1 MIKKVIKIV
10 GGLIAFIILLV
21 IVASVAIYFIVSKD
35 LVESQ
40 MKKALNRHVQIEKI
54 NVGIFTVVSGIEVK
68 NVRISNFKTE
78 KQLKALEGKP
88 VPAND
93 IFVSMEAL
101 RMKLKFMPL
110 LKKNFE
116 LKELVLYTPVINVAK
131 GKNGGFNFD
140 DLTAPK
146 KMTAE
151 EKAEEAKKKAEEPK
165 KPLTADDIP
174 VAVKVG
180 EIGFRNGTI
189 NYYDGALN
197 QRFQVYKLTALVH
210 SIEIDPKE
218 LAKKDNV
225 KVKIFMGLKTIGPVK
240 TGSVQSFD
248 ITFDVN
254 GNVRPF
260 DLKTRRLDPEVM
272 LHAGSPEGQITGLQ
286 IFNTVAANGILAK
299 YIGDHLSFLKGKQSW
314 TGAKSAYVDVWYK
327 ANNAK
332 LSNGY
337 INLKEVHVIF
347 DGRYNT
353 ASKGLDVNLECEL
366 GKERNDAVRVGIRKQ
381 IESGLKRLGAK
392 KYVNPDKIVTAAM
405 KPLVNQKGLIYLK
418 FKVLGTTSRPDAK
431 LVHPQLGSLDDIIKQ
446 IAGDVLKEAAIDA
459 GKKLI
464 QDQGKKVIKD
474 GGKVIQD
481 GGKDLLKKTKKIK
494 LF

>member
-1 MIKKVIKIV
+1 MVKKILKIV
-10 GGLIAFIILLV
+10 GGLVAFVILLIV
-21 IVASVAIYFIVSKD
+21 VASVAIIFIVNKE
-35 LVESQ
+35 LVENQ
-40 MKKALNRHVQIEKI
+40 MRKALNRHVQIEKI
-54 NVGIFTVVSGIEVK
+54 HVGIFSVVSGIEVK

-78 KQLKALEGKP
+78 KQLEALKGKP
-88 VPAND
+88 VPQND
-93 IFVSMEAL
+93 IFVSMDAL
-101 RMKLKFMPL
+101 RLKLKFMPL

-116 LKELVLYTPVINVAK
+116 LNELVLYSPVINVAK
-131 GKNGGFNFD
+131 GKKGGFNFD

-151 EKAEEAKKKAEEPK
+151 EKAEEAKKKAEEAKEPK

-180 EIGFRNGTI
+180 EIGIKNGTV
-189 NYYDGALN
+189 NYYDGAFN
-197 QRFQVYKLTALVH
+197 QRFQVYKLTALVYG
-210 SIEIDPKE
+210 IEIDPKE
-218 LAKKDNV
+218 LAKKDNI
-225 KVKIFMGLKTIGPVK
+225 KVKIFMGVKTIGPVR

-248 ITFDVN
+248 VTLDVN

-260 DLKTRRLDPEVM
+260 DLKTRRLDPEAV

-299 YIGDHLSFLKGKQSW
+299 YIGDQLSFLKGKQSW
-314 TGAKSAYVDVWYK
+314 KGAKAAYVDLWYK
-327 ANNAK
+327 ANTAK
-332 LSNGY
+332 LSNGA
-337 INLKEVHVIF
+337 IDLKEVHLLF
-347 DGRYNT
+347 DGIYNT

-366 GKERNDAVRVGIRKQ
+366 GKDRNNAVKVGMRKQ

-418 FKVLGTTSRPDAK
+418 FKVKGTTSKPDAA

-446 IAGDVLKEAAIDA
+446 VAGDVLKDAAIDA

-464 QDQGKKVIKD
+464 EDKGKKVIND
-474 GGKVIQD
+474 T
-481 GGKDLLKKTKKIK
+481 GKDLLKKAKKIK